1 MKKTLVLA
9 ATVAAVWMIGAPAG
23 AAPPPGACHNPAPA
37 RPVVQQLPWAQQLL
51 DPQRVWQHSNG
62 SGVVVAVVDSGVDA
76 DHPQLAG
83 KVLRGEDFFL
93 FGDLPGSFDCVS
105 HGTAAASIIV
115 AEPAAGI
122 GFHGVAPGARI
133 LPVRVSERDIT
144 DDGNTTTIDPEV
156 LARGIWYAVD
166 QGAKV
171 LNLSLAGPADNFFV
185 RKAVEYAVSKD
196 VLVVAAAGNL
206 QQEGKPGPPSF
217 PAAYPGVL
225 GVGSIDIE
233 GARASASQVGD
244 FVDIVAPGT
253 DVLGATRVGGHT
265 YFTGTSF
272 AAPFV
277 AGTAALVR
285 SAWPKLTAPQVVQ
298 RLQAT
303 AAPARGGNG
312 SPAYGAGVIDPYRAV
327 TDGLT
332 TASPAAAPKLV
343 PSIPDPE
350 QVRNT
355 AWWRSAGGEARLWTV
370 MAAGVGL
377 LLVVVAVVVPRGRR
391 RRWAPARVDALP
403 AEPVREEPPD
413 EVFLLPPPPVER

>member
-1 MKKTLVLA
+1 
-9 ATVAAVWMIGAPAG
+9 
-23 AAPPPGACHNPAPA
+23 
-37 RPVVQQLPWAQQLL
+37 
-51 DPQRVWQHSNG
+51 
-62 SGVVVAVVDSGVDA
+62 
-76 DHPQLAG
+76 
-83 KVLRGEDFFL
+83 
-93 FGDLPGSFDCVS
+93 
-105 HGTAAASIIV
+105 
-115 AEPAAGI
+115 
-122 GFHGVAPGARI
+122 
-133 LPVRVSERDIT
+133 
-144 DDGNTTTIDPEV
+144 
-156 LARGIWYAVD
+156 
-166 QGAKV
+166 V

-206 QQEGKPGPPSF
+206 QQQGKPGPPSY

-233 GARASASQVGD
+233 GARNSASQVGD
-244 FVDIVAPGT
+244 FVDLVAPGT
-253 DVLGATRVGGHT
+253 DVLGTTRAGGHT

-277 AGTAALVR
+277 AGAAALVR
-285 SAWPKLTAPQVVQ
+285 SAWPQLTAPQVVQ

-303 AAPARGGNG
+303 AAPARGGKG
-312 SPAYGAGVIDPYRAV
+312 SPSYGAGLVDPYRAV

-355 AWWRSAGGEARLWTV
+355 AWWRSAGGDARLWTV
-370 MAAGVGL
+370 VAVGAGL
-377 LLVVVAVVVPRGRR
+377 LLVIVGVVVPRGRR
-391 RRWAPARVDALP
+391 RRWAPARADALA
-403 AEPVREEPPD
+403 AEPVREQPPE